1 MVPLT
6 RSEQMQRIKGSNTE
20 PELLLRRALWH
31 RGLRYRV
38 GGKTPAGRP
47 DIVFASH
54 KIAIFIDGCFWHG
67 CPEHYV
73 RPRSKVEFWAKKLE
87 ENTARDSRQVLELE
101 SKGWKVIRIWEHD
114 VFEQLDAAA
123 DSIVAQLSDGEDIR
137 SPSWRVWRVAALDE
151 TGTFERRH
159 LRELR
164 GLAAERYVD
173 QARHTRKWKR
183 KTTPPQRDAPDR
195 DPQLEV

>member
-20 PELLLRRALWH
+20 PEILLRRALWH

-73 RPRSKVEFWAKKLE
+73 RPRSKVAFWAKKLE
-87 ENTARDSRQVLELE
+87 ENTARDSRQVFELE
-101 SKGWKVIRIWEHD
+101 SKGWKVIRVWEHD
-114 VFEQLDAAA
+114 VFERLDEVT
-123 DSIVAQLSDGEDIR
+123 DTIVAEIADGENFPA
-137 SPSWRVWRVAALDE
+137 SPSWRVWRVEPLDE
-151 TGTFERRH
+151 TGALERRH

-164 GLAAERYVD
+164 ALVADRYVD
-173 QARHTRKWKR
+173 QKRHTRKWKR
-183 KTTPPQRDAPDR
+183 QTTPLQRGVPDP
-195 DPQLEV
+195 D